1 MREDWK
7 VSCWMLG
14 DVKDLIKVWNCE
26 AIFPKL
32 FLNFYQ
38 EALWSK
44 QQWIC
49 IIGNEEVNPNQNTE
63 EVVPNQNALEFF
75 QMEGGFSSSCF
86 ARFHLEALNKCLLK
100 NPPPTPS
107 SRPRWNPPQAP
118 TSEGSRKAAAQTPF
132 PPPNNNQIQI
142 QIQISTQTKIQI
154 DELLLAFVSMGEKW
168 YSYPCGLIRW
178 FWAIFFK
185 I

>member
-49 IIGNEEVNPNQNTE
+49 IIGNEEVI
-63 EVVPNQNALEFF
+63 PNQNALEFF

-86 ARFHLEALNKCLLK
+86 ARFHLEALNKCLLRRLPH
-100 NPPPTPS
+100 PPP
-107 SRPRWNPPQAP
+107 RP
-118 TSEGSRKAAAQTPF
+118 AQDGIRRRLQLLKDLAKLPLKLLF
-132 PPPNNNQIQI
+132 
-142 QIQISTQTKIQI
+142 
-154 DELLLAFVSMGEKW
+154 LLLTTIK
-168 YSYPCGLIRW
+168 YKYKYKYQRKQKYKLTNCC
-178 FWAIFFK
+178 
-185 I
+185 